1 MEDVNPYQVP
11 HRKPVGAAI
20 PPPNRTGQFPP
31 QRQQSAAPSH
41 THSRTVSS
49 NIFPTPAHPQPQ
61 NTYSQAVG
69 HSRRSASTATNSTM
83 SSQGGPARSP
93 SSVSITLRRNT
104 STRSAQSVTPT
115 SYVALMR
122 KQKATVWCD
131 RAQHE
136 DPRSAAQAKQAKM
149 RATLE
154 VVGGNA
160 RTGTSNSAGGSS
172 LGMRSKI
179 TNRHHGAPVKP
190 VGYSANLL
198 GTSGVPM
205 RLSASE
211 VGDEENS
218 EDDAH
223 SGQFPGQRTGSGRSS
238 LRNSGRLSA
247 VNSRQPGRLST
258 GSTPPNGQGSS
269 PAEPAGL
276 DTDTPVAGTFQPGA
290 PAAPSE
296 DYFQHPPGNG
306 GSGSSGESESKF
318 GNVGDMQAPKAA
330 NEGKGGAD
338 DLSRRGSVDERATT
352 MRSAVR
358 LFVANPDLSD

>member
-1 MEDVNPYQVP
+1 
-11 HRKPVGAAI
+11 
-20 PPPNRTGQFPP
+20 
-31 QRQQSAAPSH
+31 
-41 THSRTVSS
+41 
-49 NIFPTPAHPQPQ
+49 
-61 NTYSQAVG
+61 
-69 HSRRSASTATNSTM
+69 
-83 SSQGGPARSP
+83 
-93 SSVSITLRRNT
+93 
-104 STRSAQSVTPT
+104 
-115 SYVALMR
+115 MR

-136 DPRSAAQAKQAKM
+136 DPRLAAQAKQAKM

-154 VVGGNA
+154 VVGGNQP
-160 RTGTSNSAGGSS
+160 RTSTSTSTGNSS
-172 LGMRSKI
+172 LGVRSKI
-179 TNRHHGAPVKP
+179 TNRHHGAAKA

-211 VGDEENS
+211 VGEDEAS

-223 SGQFPGQRTGSGRSS
+223 SGQGFRGQRTGSGRSS

-247 VNSRQPGRLST
+247 LNQRQPGRLST
-258 GSTPPNGQGSS
+258 SSTPPSGQSSS
-269 PAEPAGL
+269 PAEGVQE
-276 DTDTPVAGTFQPGA
+276 TDTPVADTYQQKGPV
-290 PAAPSE
+290 E

-306 GSGSSGESESKF
+306 SSGSSGESESKF
-318 GNVGDMQAPKAA
+318 GNVGDMQAPKAE
-330 NEGKGGAD
+330 NVGKGAD

>member
-1 MEDVNPYQVP
+1 
-11 HRKPVGAAI
+11 
-20 PPPNRTGQFPP
+20 
-31 QRQQSAAPSH
+31 
-41 THSRTVSS
+41 
-49 NIFPTPAHPQPQ
+49 
-61 NTYSQAVG
+61 
-69 HSRRSASTATNSTM
+69 
-83 SSQGGPARSP
+83 
-93 SSVSITLRRNT
+93 
-104 STRSAQSVTPT
+104 
-115 SYVALMR
+115 
-122 KQKATVWCD
+122 
-131 RAQHE
+131 
-136 DPRSAAQAKQAKM
+136 
-149 RATLE
+149 
-154 VVGGNA
+154 
-160 RTGTSNSAGGSS
+160 
-172 LGMRSKI
+172 MRSKI
-179 TNRHHGAPVKP
+179 TNRHHGPAVKP

-223 SGQFPGQRTGSGRSS
+223 SGQFPGQRTGSGHSS

-258 GSTPPNGQGSS
+258 GSTPPNGQDSS
-269 PAEPAGL
+269 PGEVVGQ
-276 DTDTPVAGTFQPGA
+276 DTETPVAGTYQQGA
-290 PAAPSE
+290 PAPPAK